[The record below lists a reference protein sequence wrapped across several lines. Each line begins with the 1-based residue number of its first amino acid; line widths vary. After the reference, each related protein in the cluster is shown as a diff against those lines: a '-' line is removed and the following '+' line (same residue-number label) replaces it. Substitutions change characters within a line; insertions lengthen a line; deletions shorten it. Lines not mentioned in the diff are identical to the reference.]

1 MKNYFYSK
9 KENGFFIDSEYAP
22 DDSVEISAERW
33 SELLKGQENGLFISG
48 NENGEPVLLEKPPLT
63 HDNLIHMEVMN
74 KNFYIL
80 KANEFIN
87 NKQWPGKAAIGRLKD
102 DERVQYNL
110 WLDYLDA
117 LEAIDTSN
125 APDIEWPTPP
135 VSPAS

>member
-9 KENGFFIDSEYAP
+9 KENGFFIDAEYAP

-33 SELLKGQENGLFISG
+33 SELLKGQEKGLFISG
-48 NENGEPVLLEKPPLT
+48 DKNGEPVLLEKPPLT
-63 HDNLIHMEVMN
+63 HDNLIHMEEMN

-87 NKQWPGKAAIGRLKD
+87 NKQWPGKAVIGRLKD
-102 DERVQYNL
+102 DERMQYNL

-117 LEAIDTSN
+117 LEAVDTSS
-125 APDIEWPTPP
+125 APNIEWPTAPNQ
-135 VSPAS
+135 